1 MDNFLAP
8 HSTEAIAHTRLSED
22 WLDWDISRPSFD
34 ESLVAHCASYH
45 AFDRYLSGED
55 LFIPPRFPSE
65 LERVLRRHAYD
76 SIHNAISRSRYSR
89 VCVFPLTSLS
99 PAEPVIKICHLAEQ
113 SIRSVLNTEDNARS
127 LLAWHRPNI
136 PSPVAV
142 DMTHTASVIKV

>member
-8 HSTEAIAHTRLSED
+8 HSTEAMAHSKLSED

-76 SIHNAISRSRYSR
+76 SIHNSISRSRQTLKAGGYSR
-89 VCVFPLTSLS
+89 T
-99 PAEPVIKICHLAEQ
+99 CHFAEQ
-113 SIRSVLNTEDNARS
+113 SIRSVLNTEDNARI
-127 LLAWHRPNI
+127 LLAWHRPNTA
-136 PSPVAV
+136 PSPMTV
-142 DMTHTASVIKV
+142 DMTHTTSGIKV

>member
-1 MDNFLAP
+1 MDQFLGP
-8 HSTEAIAHTRLSED
+8 HSTEAVAHSRLSED

-76 SIHNAISRSRYSR
+76 SIHNAISRSRQTLKTGGYSR
-89 VCVFPLTSLS
+89 T
-99 PAEPVIKICHLAEQ
+99 CHLAEQ
-113 SIRSVLNTEDNARS
+113 SIRSVLNTEDNARR
-127 LLAWHRPNI
+127 LLAWHRPNT
-136 PSPVAV
+136 PSPVAMEMAHPV
-142 DMTHTASVIKV
+142 SVIKV

>member
-8 HSTEAIAHTRLSED
+8 HSTEAMAHSRLSED
-22 WLDWDISRPSFD
+22 WLDWDISHPSFD

-76 SIHNAISRSRYSR
+76 SIHNAISRSRQTLKPGGYSR
-89 VCVFPLTSLS
+89 T
-99 PAEPVIKICHLAEQ
+99 CHLAEQ
-113 SIRSVLNTEDNARS
+113 SIRSVLNIADNARR
-127 LLAWHRPNI
+127 LLAWHRPI
-136 PSPVAV
+136 TVPSPVTV
-142 DMTHTASVIKV
+142 DMTHTALIIKV